1 MANSTQR
8 RDFRPIAGALRMWHF
23 LGIRLLSAVVVFV
36 AACVAPPAQS
46 QSVTS
51 ANPVAENRDDDVA
64 RIVTG
69 IISFTR
75 WPADPPVIR
84 LCVATP
90 AVYAD
95 NITARTPANPARQI
109 VNGRYPLGDMHLETD
124 CDVIYVEQGNE
135 AAQRLFQHLAGHP
148 VLSIGGDDD
157 ACTMGSLFCLTHAR
171 GVLSFAANL
180 DAIARSGLRVN
191 PKVLLLARSSEA
203 RK

>member
-1 MANSTQR
+1 MANSIQR
-8 RDFRPIAGALRMWHF
+8 MDFRPIIGALCIRHF
-23 LGIRLLSAVVVFV
+23 LGIRLLSAVAVFASV
-36 AACVAPPAQS
+36 CLAQPAQS
-46 QSVTS
+46 QSATS

-69 IISFTR
+69 IVSFTR
-75 WPADPPVIR
+75 WPTDPPAIR

-90 AVYAD
+90 AAYGDSIA
-95 NITARTPANPARQI
+95 ARAPANPARQI
-109 VNGRYPLGDMHLETD
+109 VAGRYPLGDTRLETD
-124 CDVIYVEQGNE
+124 CDVIYVEQDNE

-148 VLSIGGDDD
+148 VLSIGGNDD
-157 ACTMGSLFCLTHAR
+157 ACAMGSLFCLTHTR